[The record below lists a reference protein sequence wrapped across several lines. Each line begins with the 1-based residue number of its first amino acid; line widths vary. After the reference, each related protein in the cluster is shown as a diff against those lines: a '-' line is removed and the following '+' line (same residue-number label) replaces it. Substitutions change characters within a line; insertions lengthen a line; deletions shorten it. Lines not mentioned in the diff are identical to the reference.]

1 MSIKT
6 AHLTEGKHMAIVKPT
21 TPLDTSNGMEE
32 LKKDL
37 FIALEML
44 NGYTE
49 QEAIKNWECEHGK
62 CQCT

>member
-1 MSIKT
+1 MT
-6 AHLTEGKHMAIVKPT
+6 ELTPSQAAAIIGNSEVVRLTPT
-21 TPLDTSNGMEE
+21 KMEE

-49 QEAIKNWECEHGK
+49 EQAIKNWECENGQ
-62 CQCT
+62 CQCP